1 MDNKKESKSRIHIG
15 IVGDVDDGK
24 GTLSVAIHR
33 YLSSWSKVP
42 NGVPPAADGK
52 FIHKRGE

>member
-1 MDNKKESKSRIHIG
+1 MDNKKSKSRIYIG
-15 IVGDVDDGK
+15 IVGHVDDGK
-24 GTLSVAIHR
+24 GTLSVAIDR